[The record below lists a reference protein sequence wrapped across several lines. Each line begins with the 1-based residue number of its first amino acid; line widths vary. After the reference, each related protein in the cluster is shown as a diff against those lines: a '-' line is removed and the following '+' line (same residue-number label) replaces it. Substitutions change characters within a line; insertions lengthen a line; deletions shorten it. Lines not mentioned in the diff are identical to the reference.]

1 VIRTLAVLC
10 GALALLAAGCGGE
23 DSASKQWADDFCTSV
38 GDWRDEVE
46 EAASELADPGSIDEQ
61 TLDEAVRKAVAA
73 TDDLLAD
80 LGQLGPPQTDAG
92 EEIEQ
97 QLNDLEDVLR
107 ARASQTRKALE
118 QPASSVSDAFA
129 RLATIAG
136 QLADSA
142 QAVEQTIARI
152 RRLDPA
158 GELEQALRQSD
169 ACEGLR

>member
-1 VIRTLAVLC
+1 VARTLAVLC
-10 GALALLAAGCGGE
+10 GALALLAAGCGGDE
-23 DSASKQWADDFCTSV
+23 SSSKQWADDFCTSV
-38 GDWRDEVE
+38 GDWRNEVE
-46 EAASELADPGSIDEQ
+46 EAAADLADPGSIDEQ

-80 LGQLGPPQTDAG
+80 LGQLGPPETDAG
-92 EEIEQ
+92 DEIEQ

-129 RLATIAG
+129 RLATIAA

-142 QAVEQTIARI
+142 KAVEQTIARV

-158 GELEQALRQSD
+158 GELEQALRTSD
-169 ACEGLR
+169 ACDGLR

>member
-1 VIRTLAVLC
+1 MTRTLAVLC
-10 GALALLAAGCGGE
+10 GALALLVAGCGGDE
-23 DSASKQWADDFCTSV
+23 SASAQWADDFCTSV

-46 EAASELADPGSIDEQ
+46 SAASELADPAAIDEE

-80 LGQLGPPQTDAG
+80 LGQLGPPETDAG
-92 EEIEQ
+92 HEIEQ
-97 QLNDLEDVLR
+97 QLNDLEDILR

-129 RLATIAG
+129 RLATIAR

-158 GELEQALRQSD
+158 GELEQALRESA
-169 ACEGLR
+169 ACDGLR

>member
-10 GALALLAAGCGGE
+10 GALALAAAGCGGDE
-23 DSASKQWADDFCTSV
+23 SASKQWADDFCTSV

-46 EAASELADPGSIDEQ
+46 AAASDLADPSSLDEQ
-61 TLDEAVRKAVAA
+61 TLDEAVRQAVAA

-92 EEIEQ
+92 DEIEQ
-97 QLNDLEDVLR
+97 QLNDLEDILR

-129 RLATIAG
+129 RLATIAE

-142 QAVEQTIARI
+142 KAVEQTIARV
-152 RRLDPA
+152 RKLDPA
-158 GELEQALRQSD
+158 GELEQALRESD

>member
-1 VIRTLAVLC
+1 VIRTLAVVC
-10 GALALLAAGCGGE
+10 GALAFLAAGCGGGE
-23 DSASKQWADDFCTSV
+23 SASKQWADDFCTSV
-38 GDWRDEVE
+38 GDWRNEVE
-46 EAASELADPGSIDEQ
+46 EAASDLADPGQLDEQ

-80 LGQLGPPQTDAG
+80 LGQLGPPETDAG

-129 RLATIAG
+129 RLATIAA

-142 QAVEQTIARI
+142 QAVEQTI
-152 RRLDPA
+152 RRVRQLDPA
-158 GELEQALRQSD
+158 GELEQALRTSD

>member
-1 VIRTLAVLC
+1 VVRTLAALC
-10 GALALLAAGCGGE
+10 GALALLAAGCGGDE
-23 DSASKQWADDFCTSV
+23 SASKQWADDFCTSV
-38 GDWRDEVE
+38 GDWKNDVE
-46 EAASELADPGSIDEQ
+46 DAAAELADPASIDEQ

-92 EEIEQ
+92 KEIEQ

-118 QPASSVSDAFA
+118 LSASSVSDAFA
-129 RLATIAG
+129 RLATIAA

-142 QAVEQTIARI
+142 QAVEQTI
-152 RRLDPA
+152 RRVRQLDPA
-158 GELEQALRQSD
+158 GELEQALRESD